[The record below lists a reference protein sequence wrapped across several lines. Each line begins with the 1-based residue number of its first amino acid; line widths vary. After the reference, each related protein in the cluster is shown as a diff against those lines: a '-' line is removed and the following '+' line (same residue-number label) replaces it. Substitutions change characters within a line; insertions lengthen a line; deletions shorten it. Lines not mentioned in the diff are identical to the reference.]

1 MNEYK
6 NSLRVAMEKQIQE
19 RQENERI
26 APKRNYIAPKGTC
39 QKAVENKKATHKLKK
54 GVVAAVLAASLTVG
68 GVIGYYA
75 PKENGQNEINEPT
88 LETLIQ
94 TNTDISSLGLSSAS
108 IETITKYNEFFG
120 DRENQAVSNK
130 ELMDITNELYDLNLR
145 IVKEKIAVV
154 TDTRVPNIRVQY
166 AYEKADGR
174 AMVMVEVTKKDGS
187 SKEETQI
194 YEDIGAK
201 IIPVAD
207 QTTLPKEFCNFVW
220 NLDRFADMQAKI
232 ENRSISSENALK
244 ELQTYFENI
253 QKYAQMELVQGKDG
267 KLALVKF
274 EEGKINTQT
283 QEER

>member
-6 NSLRVAMEKQIQE
+6 NSLRISMEKQIQE

-39 QKAVENKKATHKLKK
+39 QKAVQNKKNTPKLRK
-54 GVVAAVLAASLTVG
+54 GVVAAVLAASLAIG
-68 GVIGYYA
+68 GVMGYYA
-75 PKENGQNEINEPT
+75 PKENSKNEINEPT

-108 IETITKYNEFFG
+108 IETITKYNEFFE

-130 ELMDITNELYDLNLR
+130 ELMDITNELYNLNLT
-145 IVKEKIAVV
+145 IVKEKMATV
-154 TDTRVPNIRVQY
+154 TNTEVRNIQVHYRF
-166 AYEKADGR
+166 EKADGR
-174 AMVMVEVTKKDGS
+174 KEVMIDVTKKDGYAQ
-187 SKEETQI
+187 EETKT

-220 NLDRFADMQAKI
+220 NLDRFVDMQEKI
-232 ENRSISSENALK
+232 ENKKISSENALK
-244 ELQTYFENI
+244 ELETYFENI

>member
-1 MNEYK
+1 
-6 NSLRVAMEKQIQE
+6 
-19 RQENERI
+19 
-26 APKRNYIAPKGTC
+26 
-39 QKAVENKKATHKLKK
+39 
-54 GVVAAVLAASLTVG
+54 
-68 GVIGYYA
+68 
-75 PKENGQNEINEPT
+75 
-88 LETLIQ
+88 
-94 TNTDISSLGLSSAS
+94 
-108 IETITKYNEFFG
+108 
-120 DRENQAVSNK
+120 
-130 ELMDITNELYDLNLR
+130 MDITNELYDLNLR

>member
-6 NSLRVAMEKQIQE
+6 NSLRISMEKQIQE

-39 QKAVENKKATHKLKK
+39 QKAVENKKATHKLRK
-54 GVVAAVLAASLTVG
+54 GIVAAVLAASLTVG

-75 PKENGQNEINEPT
+75 PKENSQNEVNEPT

-108 IETITKYNEFFG
+108 IETITKYNEFFE

-145 IVKEKIAVV
+145 IVKEKMATV
-154 TDTRVPNIRVQY
+154 TNAEVRNIQVHYRF
-166 AYEKADGR
+166 EKADGR
-174 AMVMVEVTKKDGS
+174 KEVMIDVTQKEGYAQ
-187 SKEETQI
+187 EETKT

-220 NLDRFADMQAKI
+220 NLDRFVDMQEKI
-232 ENRSISSENALK
+232 ENKKISSENALK
-244 ELQTYFENI
+244 ELETYFENI